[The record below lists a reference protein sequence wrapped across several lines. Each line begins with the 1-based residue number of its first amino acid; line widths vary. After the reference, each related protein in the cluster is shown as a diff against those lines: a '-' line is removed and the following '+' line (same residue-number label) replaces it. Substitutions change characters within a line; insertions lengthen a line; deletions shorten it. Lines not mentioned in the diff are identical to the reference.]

1 MVLRQN
7 YSSRQPDDNYARTRG
22 EDNSSDVIHCT
33 MPAHEVSVDR
43 LPSKRQDLPAGIRWR
58 SCRICRPGVYPLELV
73 APLHLVP
80 E

>member
-7 YSSRQPDDNYARTRG
+7 YSSRQPGDNYARTRVD
-22 EDNSSDVIHCT
+22 DNSSDAIH
-33 MPAHEVSVDR
+33 ESVPTHGSSLRRARVPDGGIAGV
-43 LPSKRQDLPAGIRWR
+43 LAAALPAWR
-58 SCRICRPGVYPLELV
+58 LSPTTV